1 MEEQLE
7 LEFQKFNLKEGDV
20 LVIKT
25 NLQGLTEEE
34 AVSRLSELRED
45 EFVKYIEGKG
55 NKVVVSYTGVDFQI
69 LRTEPTDKVVVYVDS
84 STMSEEES
92 TEYLDLIKSKLSG
105 TIANDIVMVPLTKG
119 SVGLKIEKGENN
131 E

>member
-34 AVSRLSELRED
+34 AVARLSELRED
-45 EFVKYIEGKG
+45 EFVKYIEDRG

-69 LRTEPTDKVVVYVDS
+69 LRTEPTDKVVVYVDA

-92 TEYLDLIKSKLSG
+92 TEYLELIKSNLSD
-105 TIANDIVMVPLTKG
+105 IIKNDIVTVPLTKG
-119 SVGLKIEKGENN
+119 PVGLKIEKGENN

>member
-25 NLQGLTEEE
+25 NLHGLSEEQ

-45 EFVKYIEGKG
+45 EFVKYIEAKG
-55 NKVVVSYTGVDFQI
+55 NRVVVSYTGVDFQI
-69 LRTEPTDKVVVYVDS
+69 LRTEPNDKVVAYVDV
-84 STMSEEES
+84 STMEEDES
-92 TEYLDLIKSKLSG
+92 SEYLSLIKNKLSD
-105 TIANDIVMVPLTKG
+105 TISNEIVMVPLTKG
-119 SVGLKIEKGENN
+119 SIGLKVDKGENN